1 MAIIRKCRYCGA
13 EFEARKR
20 AFVCDKCKASEGVR
34 HPSKYVGIKDTCP
47 SSVYKGSGYG
57 KKCES
62 EETISAVCKEY
73 DPSRGETPWS
83 YGKTMARIS
92 SKR

>member
-13 EFEARKR
+13 EFEARNGAKI
-20 AFVCDKCKASEGVR
+20 CSDCKDGIGVS
-34 HPSKYVGIKDTCP
+34 HPPRFSGLKDTCP

-62 EETISAVCKEY
+62 ETTINAILSEY
-73 DPSRGETPWS
+73 DPNRGESPFD
-83 YGKTMARIS
+83 YGKISARVC
-92 SKR
+92 K

>member
-13 EFEARKR
+13 EFEACNGAKI
-20 AFVCDKCKASEGVR
+20 CSDCKDGIGVS
-34 HPSKYVGIKDTCP
+34 HPPRFSGLKDTCP

>member
-1 MAIIRKCRYCGA
+1 MPIIRKCRYCGA
-13 EFEARKR
+13 EFEAGKGARICPDCR
-20 AFVCDKCKASEGVR
+20 AGTGVI
-34 HPSKYVGIKDTCP
+34 HPTRFSGLKEDCP

-83 YGKTMARIS
+83 YGRIMARIG
-92 SKR
+92 K